1 MLNTPAKSII
11 PMNEN
16 LEVPLPPVSGSI
28 ILGTFSTEIL
38 YVFVSVFLFKI
49 IFSPCFPSRSLST
62 NSA

>member
-49 IFSPCFPSRSLST
+49 IF
-62 NSA
+62 